1 MQHPSA
7 AYRLLALIRC
17 HVFVGRFL
25 SVSVAMLWSAILLE
39 SSHSSALA
47 DDGDATFVDLVAAS
61 VDGKPITLHD
71 VSSRL
76 GLSSPMSATEF
87 ASNSRAQETLQALIN
102 ERLIEEQAAS
112 RNISVSDA
120 EIDRYIG
127 EVASRNGMSRTDFE
141 SSLSMRQIPLN
152 QYRAQVRT
160 EIMRSR
166 LIGQLSEEGAAV
178 TDADVE
184 RFVKDN
190 PTLSKA
196 GSKVRLRQIVVARQ
210 NRTET
215 EVESRSREILEALEA
230 GRSFEDVAQEY
241 SDGPES
247 SDGGLLGVVAEED
260 LAPPVFEALLTL
272 GEGSVS
278 PAVTLP
284 DSIRIFRVEERF
296 RDEGEGL
303 DEQLLAEVRRSLSEK
318 KLQEKMYSFFTS
330 EILKLHHVDRK
341 L

>member
-1 MQHPSA
+1 MLGNVLSPLSSP
-7 AYRLLALIRC
+7 RLT
-17 HVFVGRFL
+17 
-25 SVSVAMLWSAILLE
+25 W
-39 SSHSSALA
+39 A
-47 DDGDATFVDLVAAS
+47 DEGNTTVVDLVAAS

-71 VSSRL
+71 VSARL
-76 GLSSPMSATEF
+76 GLSTPLSASEF
-87 ASNSRAQETLQALIN
+87 ASNARAQETLQLLIN
-102 ERLIEEQAAS
+102 ERLIEEQASS

-120 EIDRYIG
+120 EVDRYIG
-127 EVASRNGMSRTDFE
+127 EVASRNGMSRSDFE
-141 SSLSMRQIPLN
+141 SSLSIRQIPLA

-184 RFVKDN
+184 RFVREN
-190 PTLSKA
+190 PTLSKS
-196 GSKVRLRQIVVARQ
+196 GSKVRLRQIVIARR
-210 NRTET
+210 NRGES
-215 EVESRSREILEALEA
+215 EVESRSREILEALDS

-241 SDGPES
+241 SDGPEA

-260 LAPPVFEALLTL
+260 LAPPVFEALLTIDK
-272 GEGSVS
+272 GSVS
-278 PAVTLP
+278 PAVALP
-284 DSIRIFRVEERF
+284 DSVRIFKVEERF
-296 RDEGEGL
+296 KDEGEGL
-303 DEQLLAEVRRSLSEK
+303 DEQLLAEIRRSLSEK